1 MPSTRWYASPR
12 PGFGDDRQIPDSV
25 MQTPDAL
32 PDDAPALP
40 PLRFPATRPYRARLL
55 ALGLIAFLFAAL
67 AAPSSAATG
76 AGAGRPKIGLV
87 LGGGGARG
95 AAHIG
100 VLRVL
105 ERERIPVDYVAGTSM
120 GAIVGGLYASGLSA
134 DEIERV
140 LNDIDWTEA
149 FDDKSPRVDRPFVR
163 KRDDDNYLVK
173 RDLGLGDDLQVKF
186 PAGLIGGQ
194 KIDLILKANTLHVS
208 RIDDFDRLPTPFRA
222 IATDILTGQAVV
234 LSHGDLARSIRASMS
249 VPALFAPV
257 EIDGKLLVDG
267 GVANNVPVDVVR
279 QMGADI
285 VIAVDVGS
293 PALTREQLN
302 SVFGITNQLTW
313 ILTARNTEIQIASLK
328 KTDTFIQPKLG
339 EFSSASFDKA
349 GTVIPLGEEAAQ
361 GKTAQL
367 RQRGVAADAYRAYL
381 ADRASRR
388 EKSPVVEFVRVE
400 NDSPLADGV
409 IEARLT
415 QRAGEPLDPKT
426 MDQDIA
432 LVYGL
437 GNFESVRYAVVNEDG
452 RTGVVVKAKEKS
464 WGPNFIQ
471 AGIQL
476 SQTDNG
482 DSSFNVGGQI
492 RRPAI
497 NALNGEVRLALQ
509 IGADPAISVG
519 LYQPLDEQG
528 HWFVAPRLFAGGT
541 DYNLFADGSRIAEY
555 RVRSFGGEVAG
566 GYNFDVWGELSA
578 GLRWYTGDAELRT
591 GSPLLPDYDFDAGEA
606 FLRFTVDTLD
616 DINFPRNGTYS
627 GVGWLSSQQGLG
639 ADTTFDQVDAG
650 INYAKSWDRDTI
662 NAVARVGW
670 TVSGDVPIQSLYQ
683 LGGPFRLS
691 GLDNNA
697 LSGQYLGFGRL
708 TYFRRVNDFQL
719 MPAYLGASLEAGNAW
734 LDRSDVGFDD
744 LVYGGNLFF
753 GVDTPI
759 GPLYLGGGYSHGGPG
774 DGGQFAG
781 FLLLGRALRY

>member
-1 MPSTRWYASPR
+1 
-12 PGFGDDRQIPDSV
+12 

-32 PDDAPALP
+32 PDDDPTLP
-40 PLRFPATRPYRARLL
+40 PMRYPATGPRRARLL
-55 ALGLIAFLFAAL
+55 ALGLLAFLFAAL

-76 AGAGRPKIGLV
+76 SSAGRPKIGLV

-134 DEIERV
+134 DQIEQV
-140 LNDIDWTEA
+140 LNGIDWGDA
-149 FDDKSPRVDRPFVR
+149 FNDRSPRPDRPFVR

-173 RDLGLGDDLQVKF
+173 RDLGLDDDLNVRF
-186 PAGLIGGQ
+186 PAGLIAGQ
-194 KIDLILKANTLHVS
+194 KIDLILKQSTLHVD

-222 IATDILTGQAVV
+222 IATDILTGQEVV

-257 EIDGKLLVDG
+257 EIDGRLLVDG
-267 GVANNVPVDVVR
+267 GVANNVPVNVVR

-293 PALTREQLN
+293 PSLTREELS
-302 SVFGITNQLTW
+302 SVFGITSQLTW
-313 ILTARNTEIQIASLK
+313 ILTARNTEVQIASLK
-328 KTDTFIQPKLG
+328 KADTFIQPQLG
-339 EFSSASFDKA
+339 AFSSADFNGA
-349 GTVIPLGEEAAQ
+349 RTVIPLGEEAAQ
-361 GKTAQL
+361 TKVAKL
-367 RQRGVAADAYRAYL
+367 RPKGVSKDAYEAHL
-381 ADRASRR
+381 AARASRR
-388 EKSPVVEFVRVE
+388 EPDPRIEFVRVE
-400 NDSPLADGV
+400 NDSTLSDGI
-409 IEARLT
+409 IESRLT
-415 QRAGEPLDPKT
+415 QRVGEPLDAAR
-426 MDQDIA
+426 MDRDIA
-432 LVYGL
+432 LIFGL

-452 RTGVVVKAKEKS
+452 KTGVVVKASEKS

-482 DSSFNVGGQI
+482 DSTFNIGGQI
-492 RRPAI
+492 RRPGI
-497 NALNGEVRLALQ
+497 NALNGEIRFGLQ
-509 IGADPAISVG
+509 IGGDPSISVG
-519 LYQPLDEQG
+519 LYQPLDEQSR
-528 HWFVAPRLFAGGT
+528 WFVAPRAFAGST
-541 DYNLFADGSRIAEY
+541 DYNLFTGGQRIAEY
-555 RVRSFGGEVAG
+555 RVRSAGAELVG
-566 GYNFDVWGELSA
+566 GYNLDTWGELA
-578 GLRWYTGDAELRT
+578 GGLRWFTGDAELRT
-591 GSPLLPDYDFDAGEA
+591 GDPALADYDFDGGEA

-616 DINFPRNGTYS
+616 DFNFPRA
-627 GVGWLSSQQGLG
+627 GVYGGATWLSSREGLG
-639 ADTTFDQVDAG
+639 ADTDFDLVEGG
-650 INYAKSWDRDTI
+650 ISYATSWDRDTL
-662 NAVARVGW
+662 NAAVRLGW
-670 TVSGDVPIQSLYQ
+670 TASGEVPIQNLYQ

-691 GLDNNA
+691 GLDSNE
-697 LSGQYLGFGRL
+697 LSGQYLGFARV

-734 LDRSDVGFDD
+734 LERSDVGFND

-759 GPLYLGGGYSHGGPG
+759 GPLYLGGGYSQGGPG

-781 FLLLGRALRY
+781 FLLLGRVLRY